1 MRDYETMRSLLTFI
15 SFWSSAD
22 LTGNQ
27 TNANSEKIAELF
39 WSSADLTGNQTP
51 EAGYDLFQQDPDEWT
66 GPKKRMA

>member
-39 WSSADLTGNQTP
+39 WSSADLTGNQTL
-51 EAGYDLFQQDPDEWT
+51 EDLLGLKASFGAVPI
-66 GPKKRMA
+66 

>member
-39 WSSADLTGNQTP
+39 WSSADLTGNQTVYTIMHHKEGFGAVP
-51 EAGYDLFQQDPDEWT
+51 I
-66 GPKKRMA
+66 